1 MSTSAPHSP
10 LDRDSTT
17 LAEATPWY
25 LNETLSDE
33 DRAWFEAELG
43 KNDRLSNALAFDR
56 QIAATLE
63 QRADEVPA
71 DLGWDKLL
79 RKVRADSAPPVAVAS
94 PGIAQQIGGYL
105 WSLLTPGVGVAMAA
119 VLVAQTVA
127 IGILVEREPTPD
139 AAEYRSVGGL
149 QPTPVIRAI
158 INETTT
164 EKQLRESLN
173 ASGASIVSGPSQ
185 MGEYLL
191 KVEDGIDRTE
201 VAETL
206 QKNGVLVSFSL
217 DTRVIGQ

>member
-79 RKVRADSAPPVAVAS
+79 RKVRADSAPPVAV
-94 PGIAQQIGGYL
+94 PRL
-105 WSLLTPGVGVAMAA
+105 WPSAFW
-119 VLVAQTVA
+119 
-127 IGILVEREPTPD
+127 
-139 AAEYRSVGGL
+139 S
-149 QPTPVIRAI
+149 
-158 INETTT
+158 
-164 EKQLRESLN
+164 N
-173 ASGASIVSGPSQ
+173 ASQRPMQPNTVPWGACNP
-185 MGEYLL
+185 
-191 KVEDGIDRTE
+191 R
-201 VAETL
+201 
-206 QKNGVLVSFSL
+206 
-217 DTRVIGQ
+217 R